1 MTPAPEEAIMA
12 KTLSDKDLAFMNA
25 YWRAAMAIV
34 RRYGDGSMLE
44 AAARAQ
50 CGLLPF
56 CDR

>member
-1 MTPAPEEAIMA
+1 MA